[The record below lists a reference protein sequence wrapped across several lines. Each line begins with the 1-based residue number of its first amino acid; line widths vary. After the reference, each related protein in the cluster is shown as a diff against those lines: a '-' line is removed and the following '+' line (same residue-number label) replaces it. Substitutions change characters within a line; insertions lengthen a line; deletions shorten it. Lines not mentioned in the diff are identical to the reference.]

1 MSSPVIG
8 QIMIFGGNS
17 PPAGWALCAGQILS
31 IAENRQLF
39 QLIGNSYGG
48 DGVTTFALPNLRS
61 RLPLGQARPAALS
74 CYQLAQR
81 PSQPHQN
88 LQPCSMFNFCIAL
101 SGANP

>member
-1 MSSPVIG
+1 MSSPLIG
-8 QIMIFGGNS
+8 QIMIFGGNV

-48 DGVTTFALPNLRS
+48 DGLTTFALPTLRS
-61 RLPLGQARPAALS
+61 RLPLGQAQAAGLS
-74 CYQLAQR
+74 CYQLAQM
-81 PSQPHQN
+81 PSQTHQN
-88 LQPCSMFNFCIAL
+88 PQPCGVFNFCIAL